1 MSDLHNESIFIT
13 GGGSGLGL
21 ALVERFI
28 EEGAQ
33 VATLEL
39 SAAKVASLRQRFG
52 EHILAVEGNVTCY
65 ADYQRAV
72 DQILTR
78 SGKLDCFIG
87 NAGIWDQLFI
97 ATGAAAR
104 PLPLLDALGER
115 CFTLRHAGDAARL
128 REVLQPERSVVI
140 VGAGTIGLELAAS
153 ATQRRCKVTVIE
165 LAATVMG
172 RNAPPPV
179 QRYLLQRHQQAGVR
193 ILLNNAIEHVVD
205 GEKVE
210 LTLQSGETLQ
220 ADVVIYGIG
229 ISANEQLA
237 REANLDT
244 ANGIVIDEACRTCDP
259 AIFAG
264 GDVAITRLD
273 NGALHRCESWENAN
287 NQAQIAAAA
296 MLGLPLPLLPPPW
309 FWSDQYSDNLQ
320 FIGDMRGDDWLCR
333 GNPETQKAIWFN
345 LQNGVL
351 IGAVTLN
358 QGREIRPIRK
368 WIQSGKTFDAKLL
381 IDENIALKSL

>member
-1 MSDLHNESIFIT
+1 M
-13 GGGSGLGL
+13 
-21 ALVERFI
+21 
-28 EEGAQ
+28 
-33 VATLEL
+33 
-39 SAAKVASLRQRFG
+39 
-52 EHILAVEGNVTCY
+52 
-65 ADYQRAV
+65 
-72 DQILTR
+72 
-78 SGKLDCFIG
+78 
-87 NAGIWDQLFI
+87 
-97 ATGAAAR
+97 
-104 PLPLLDALGER
+104 LDALGER

-229 ISANEQLA
+229 ISANDQLA

-244 ANGIVIDEACRTCDP
+244 TNGIVIDEACRTCDP

-287 NQAQIAAAA
+287 NHAQIAAAA

-358 QGREIRPIRK
+358 QGREIRSIRK
-368 WIQSGKTFDAKLL
+368 WIQSGKTFDAKQLT
-381 IDENIALKSL
+381 DENIALKSL

>member
-1 MSDLHNESIFIT
+1 M
-13 GGGSGLGL
+13 
-21 ALVERFI
+21 
-28 EEGAQ
+28 
-33 VATLEL
+33 
-39 SAAKVASLRQRFG
+39 
-52 EHILAVEGNVTCY
+52 
-65 ADYQRAV
+65 
-72 DQILTR
+72 
-78 SGKLDCFIG
+78 
-87 NAGIWDQLFI
+87 
-97 ATGAAAR
+97 
-104 PLPLLDALGER
+104 
-115 CFTLRHAGDAARL
+115 
-128 REVLQPERSVVI
+128 
-140 VGAGTIGLELAAS
+140 
-153 ATQRRCKVTVIE
+153 
-165 LAATVMG
+165 
-172 RNAPPPV
+172 
-179 QRYLLQRHQQAGVR
+179 
-193 ILLNNAIEHVVD
+193 
-205 GEKVE
+205 
-210 LTLQSGETLQ
+210 
-220 ADVVIYGIG
+220 VIYGIG

-296 MLGLPLPLLPPPW
+296 MLGLPLPLPPPPW

>member
-1 MSDLHNESIFIT
+1 MKEKTIIIV
-13 GGGSGLGL
+13 GGG
-21 ALVERFI
+21 
-28 EEGAQ
+28 Q
-33 VATLEL
+33 
-39 SAAKVASLRQRFG
+39 AAAMAAASLRQQGFTG
-52 EHILAVEGNVTCY
+52 ELHLFSDERHLPYERPPLSKSMLLEDSPQLQQVLPANWWQENNVHLHSGVTIKTLGR
-65 ADYQRAV
+65 DTRELV
-72 DQILTR
+72 LTNGE
-78 SGKLDCFIG
+78 SWH
-87 NAGIWDQLFI
+87 WDQLFI

-165 LAATVMG
+165 LA
-172 RNAPPPV
+172 
-179 QRYLLQRHQQAGVR
+179 
-193 ILLNNAIEHVVD
+193 
-205 GEKVE
+205 
-210 LTLQSGETLQ
+210 LQSGETLQ

>member
-1 MSDLHNESIFIT
+1 M
-13 GGGSGLGL
+13 
-21 ALVERFI
+21 
-28 EEGAQ
+28 
-33 VATLEL
+33 
-39 SAAKVASLRQRFG
+39 
-52 EHILAVEGNVTCY
+52 
-65 ADYQRAV
+65 
-72 DQILTR
+72 
-78 SGKLDCFIG
+78 
-87 NAGIWDQLFI
+87 
-97 ATGAAAR
+97 
-104 PLPLLDALGER
+104 
-115 CFTLRHAGDAARL
+115 
-128 REVLQPERSVVI
+128 I

-296 MLGLPLPLLPPPW
+296 MLGLPLPLPLPLLPPPW